1 MAPARTLSPPAGTRS
16 SDRNDYNPIA
26 NPTIEVVYEQSARF
40 HHRDCVLAAVV
51 YSGVGGKVARKLAGD
66 DYADAAG
73 RRAKAILKDM
83 SDGRDAESHLGAT
96 LWARNVRSMDQGEL
110 DAAHRAFINFRRPR
124 NLDGPFRTHSIISSE
139 EVQGEPVK
147 TALVTFEVNGKTH
160 RWLVPENAQ
169 IRWAPR

>member
-1 MAPARTLSPPAGTRS
+1 MSKALGFLIV
-16 SDRNDYNPIA
+16 IA
-26 NPTIEVVYEQSARF
+26 I
-40 HHRDCVLAAVV
+40 LAAVV
-51 YSGVGGKVARKLAGD
+51 YSGAGGKVASKLTGD
-66 DYADAAG
+66 AYADAAG
-73 RRAKAILKDM
+73 RRTTAILKDM

-110 DAAHRAFINFRRPR
+110 DGAHRAFVNFRRLR
-124 NLDGPFRTHSIISSE
+124 SFDGPFRSHRIVSSE